1 MIRFIKREREEKK
14 KRRGKVRWILNEL
27 ETLFFKLEKFN
38 KISTSCTLAVPQKYR
53 GFGCLEFNQ
62 NRLSRFSFETDICT
76 HTYIIYIYVYRER
89 QQSGYK
95 CYSWRRIT
103 RKGQNFELSPTR
115 MNINFPK
122 RFFSLFFSSPREEEG
137 PLKSVAFLSNPIAD
151 VSPPSPLSHSRI
163 FSRPR
168 FDH

>member
-1 MIRFIKREREEKK
+1 M
-14 KRRGKVRWILNEL
+14 
-27 ETLFFKLEKFN
+27 
-38 KISTSCTLAVPQKYR
+38 
-53 GFGCLEFNQ
+53 EFNQ

-115 MNINFPK
+115 MNINFQK
-122 RFFSLFFSSPREEEG
+122 RFFSLFFSSPREEEEG
-137 PLKSVAFLSNPIAD
+137 EPLKSVAFLSNPIAD
-151 VSPPSPLSHSRI
+151 VSPPSPLSPILVFFPGHVSTIKKTLSVGKWDARETASCNN
-163 FSRPR
+163 FLREWPATALHEERRKRRQPR
-168 FDH
+168 K